1 MYAEITENI
10 FRKIVTTDTPLDRNE
25 ELEHALKEF
34 WRVDGVEVMAIHNY
48 LSSVTQ
54 YYILDINS

>member
-1 MYAEITENI
+1 MYAEITKGLFN
-10 FRKIVTTDTPLDRNE
+10 KIVLSNTPLDRNE

-48 LSSVTQ
+48 LSAVTQ